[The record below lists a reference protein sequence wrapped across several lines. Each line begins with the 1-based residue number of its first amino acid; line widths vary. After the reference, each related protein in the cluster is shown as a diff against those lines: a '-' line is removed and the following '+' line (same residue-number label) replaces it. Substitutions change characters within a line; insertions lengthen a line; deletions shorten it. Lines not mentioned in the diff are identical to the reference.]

1 VKSADKRN
9 DFWYFDVKNDGYTLD
24 NHRRK
29 IDKQSDLSKF
39 EEFRKLDKEQK
50 EEMMQVGFGIIPLD
64 KVRENSNILIGSRY
78 KERISLVSKWEL
90 VTLGDIFP
98 LIRNGLNVEQ
108 TDTPG
113 KYRVARIQTIYN

>member
-1 VKSADKRN
+1 MKSADKRN